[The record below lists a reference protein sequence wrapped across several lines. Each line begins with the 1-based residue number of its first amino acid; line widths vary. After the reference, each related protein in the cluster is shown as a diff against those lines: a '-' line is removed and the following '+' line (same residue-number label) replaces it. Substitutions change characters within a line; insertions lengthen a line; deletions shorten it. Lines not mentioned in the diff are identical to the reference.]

1 MAQKIQRK
9 PQIDQTMKKIFKS
22 NFQPKYGYF
31 GKTMCTVVAIQ
42 GDFRP
47 KKFFWPKKKFF
58 FGPKKKKIFFLGPT
72 VGPQSPTVG
81 LQSPSVGLQ
90 SPTDGPLSPSVGL
103 RGSDCRT
110 QGVSPLF
117 THSKHDRP
125 HRAANFLFSVSP
137 HDSEGCCARE
147 AFFPFK
153 FLVSRPMN
161 CSCGSSNLQSYQS
174 VLSADVQRGVCTA
187 NFSS

>member
-47 KKFFWPKKKFF
+47 KKFFWPKKKIFF
-58 FGPKKKKIFFLGPT
+58 FGPKKKKNFFLGPT

-125 HRAANFLFSVSP
+125 HRVGFKKKKN
-137 HDSEGCCARE
+137 
-147 AFFPFK
+147 AFFLLCRQSPC
-153 FLVSRPMN
+153 LSWVLCVSQIGP
-161 CSCGSSNLQSYQS
+161 G
-174 VLSADVQRGVCTA
+174 CT
-187 NFSS
+187 

>member
-58 FGPKKKKIFFLGPT
+58 FRPKKKKNFFF
-72 VGPQSPTVG
+72 
-81 LQSPSVGLQ
+81 
-90 SPTDGPLSPSVGL
+90 
-103 RGSDCRT
+103 GSDCRT
-110 QGVSPLF
+110 PESDSRTPESVCRTPESDRRTPESVCRTQGVRLSDSGGKSVIYTLQARQTAPCEQTKKKNKKKPLF
-117 THSKHDRP
+117 VCTTPTTTSI
-125 HRAANFLFSVSP
+125 LSP
-137 HDSEGCCARE
+137 H
-147 AFFPFK
+147 P
-153 FLVSRPMN
+153 
-161 CSCGSSNLQSYQS
+161 
-174 VLSADVQRGVCTA
+174 RGGR
-187 NFSS
+187 FGMRL

>member
-47 KKFFWPKKKFF
+47 KKFFWPKKNFF
-58 FGPKKKKIFFLGPT
+58 FSAQKKKNFFFLGPT
-72 VGPQSPTVG
+72 VGPQSPT
-81 LQSPSVGLQ
+81 VGLQ

-125 HRAANFLFSVSP
+125 HRAHNKKKRFLNYSIPQSTYFCQHTPPPLLPSSPPPFLHQPREHTQYVPKACVLRGGSVS
-137 HDSEGCCARE
+137 
-147 AFFPFK
+147 
-153 FLVSRPMN
+153 
-161 CSCGSSNLQSYQS
+161 
-174 VLSADVQRGVCTA
+174 T
-187 NFSS
+187 

>member
-31 GKTMCTVVAIQ
+31 GKTMCTVVAVQ

-47 KKFFWPKKKFF
+47 KKIFLAKKKIFF
-58 FGPKKKKIFFLGPT
+58 FGPKKKKFFFLGPT

-125 HRAANFLFSVSP
+125 HREGKKKKKKNKKSGSYVISRMSTPGQEEKKKKTHRLRRRSWVQPISLF
-137 HDSEGCCARE
+137 A
-147 AFFPFK
+147 
-153 FLVSRPMN
+153 
-161 CSCGSSNLQSYQS
+161 
-174 VLSADVQRGVCTA
+174 
-187 NFSS
+187 